1 MMASRADDRS
11 APSLVIEAST
21 YRATVAVVRGS
32 VVLAHAR
39 VAMRGEHE
47 ERLMPAVADV
57 LAAVGVSV
65 RDLARVICGSG
76 PGSFTSLRIAA
87 ALAKGL
93 CAGAT
98 EAPRLGA
105 VSSLELI
112 VAGAIDRL
120 SSGCYWA
127 SLDALRG
134 ERYAALISV
143 ILPDVS
149 ASAPARVEPP
159 MHSGGGGGNGAP
171 SQTAPQPVRRIQWDG
186 SWGRVPTAELIDRA
200 ERAHVPMIG
209 PDYAL
214 EAWPDAAGVIHVWD
228 DVAEAEP
235 VSWEPSYGRLAEAEV
250 RRAARLMSASQ

>member
-1 MMASRADDRS
+1 MMPRADDQS

-21 YRATVAVVRGS
+21 YRATVAVVQGS
-32 VVLAHAR
+32 VVLARAE

-65 RDLARVICGSG
+65 PDLARVICGSG

-98 EAPRLGA
+98 EVPRLGA

-120 SSGCYWA
+120 SAGSYWA

-143 ILPDVS
+143 IAPDVS
-149 ASAPARVEPP
+149 GSAQAEVEPAI
-159 MHSGGGGGNGAP
+159 HSRPSGGNGAP
-171 SQTAPQPVRRIQWDG
+171 SQSTRQPVRGIQWDG
-186 SWGRVPTAELIDRA
+186 SWNRLPMAELIERA
-200 ERAHVPMIG
+200 GRAHVPMIG
-209 PDYAL
+209 PDVAL
-214 EAWPDAAGVIHVWD
+214 EAWPDAAGVIRVWD
-228 DVAEAEP
+228 DVADVEP